1 MKHKIG
7 FNRLGRKPSHR
18 ESLQRNMVT
27 SLFRYERIKTTKTKA
42 QSVRRIAEKMI
53 TRAKEDSVHNR
64 REIAKRIKDKE
75 ILAKLFTELGPRFK
89 ERAGGYTRIYKLGER
104 IGDASEMVIL
114 ELLTDEVEKKAKK
127 TKKKAAPSKAKKTDE
142 AKAEPAEKTPKKDE
156 QAKQKAETK
165 VEDTPKEEAAPKEN
179 AAKELK
185 AEANPKEKAT
195 KEPKAADSEEP
206 KAEVAEVPTESTED
220 KKDKDSE

>member
-89 ERAGGYTRIYKLGER
+89 ERAGGYTRIYKLGQR

-127 TKKKAAPSKAKKTDE
+127 TKKKTAPAKAKAPAKEESKEDTPAVAKEEKAPAKDE
-142 AKAEPAEKTPKKDE
+142 PKAKEEKPAAKKAPAKAEETKAEPAK
-156 QAKQKAETK
+156 
-165 VEDTPKEEAAPKEN
+165 EDVPAKEEAKKDAP
-179 AAKELK
+179 A
-185 AEANPKEKAT
+185 
-195 KEPKAADSEEP
+195 EPKAQEAAPAKED
-206 KAEVAEVPTESTED
+206 TE
-220 KKDKDSE
+220 KKDS